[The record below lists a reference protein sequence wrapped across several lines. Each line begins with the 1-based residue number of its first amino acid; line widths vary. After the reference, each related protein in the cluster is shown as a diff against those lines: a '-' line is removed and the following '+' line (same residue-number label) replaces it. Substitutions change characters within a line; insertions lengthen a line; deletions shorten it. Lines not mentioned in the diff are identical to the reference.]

1 MRIVRLGDEGPEV
14 RGVQQR
20 LIAVGE
26 MIDAS
31 ELTGRFGPSTDAAV
45 RSFQS
50 RRSLRLDGLVG
61 PDTWGQ
67 LVEATYRLG
76 DRTLYLRAPHFRG
89 DDVRDLQRKLNALGF
104 DAGREDG
111 VHGPE
116 TDVAVRDFQRNV
128 GDEADGVVGLH
139 TIATLDRMRPLDGA
153 ASRAMVRE
161 REQVR
166 QMRGTIEGQVVA
178 IDPGHGPNGEGHNDV
193 HFAMASALA
202 EELARVGA
210 KPALLRDL
218 DDDPDTSERARRANE
233 LGARVCV
240 SLHLGSGQPD
250 ASGPVCSYFGT
261 DRTHSPAGMRL
272 AGLLLQELEQE
283 FGCRGRLQRLAP
295 SMLRE
300 TRMTAVQIEPLFRT
314 NEREAA
320 MIANPAF
327 ALRVGRAVAA
337 GVRRYLGHV
346 VAAPALSS

>member
-1 MRIVRLGDEGPEV
+1 VRIFRLGDEGAEV

-26 MIDAS
+26 TIDAS
-31 ELTGRFGPSTDAAV
+31 ELTGRFGPSTDIAV

-50 RRSLRLDGLVG
+50 RRSLRVDGLVG

-67 LVEATYRLG
+67 LVESSYRLG

-89 DDVRDLQRKLNALGF
+89 DDIRDLQRKLNALGF

-116 TDVAVRDFQRNV
+116 TDLAVRDFQRNV
-128 GDEADGVVGLH
+128 GDAVDGVVGLH

-166 QMRGTIEGQVVA
+166 RMRSTIEGQIVA
-178 IDPGHGPNGEGHNDV
+178 IDPGHGPNGEGLNDV

-210 KPALLRDL
+210 KPALLREL

-233 LGARVCV
+233 LGAGVCV
-240 SLHLGSGQPD
+240 SLHLASGEPD
-250 ASGPVCSYFGT
+250 ESGPVCSYFGT

-272 AGLLLQELEQE
+272 AGLLLQELERE
-283 FGCRGRLQRLAP
+283 FARGGRLQRLAP

-320 MIANPAF
+320 MIVDPAF
-327 ALRVGRAVAA
+327 AERVGRAVAV
-337 GVRRYLGHV
+337 GVRRYFGQA
-346 VAAPALSS
+346 VAVPVPTG